1 MEYVIKQLSQ
11 NSQIFFPQ
19 TSAEAVLVNDSTD
32 GVITLDKVLNKKI
45 ENIVTPAGSGLIA
58 YKQDKSVILTHSNS
72 IETNELLSPNLIK
85 YDNRG
90 HIIETAPFGSIQV
103 KVDQEKYVE
112 YNGQSNKEILM
123 GDDFGIDQ
131 DKNIILKW
139 NNI

>member
-1 MEYVIKQLSQ
+1 MEYLIKQLSQ

-19 TSAEAVLVNDSTD
+19 TSAEAVLVNDTD

-45 ENIVTPAGSGLIA
+45 ENIVTPAGSGLQA
-58 YKQDKSVILTHSNS
+58 FKQDKNIELTHSNS
-72 IETNELLSPNLIK
+72 IEANEFLSPNLIK

-103 KVDQEKYVE
+103 KVDQEEYIE
-112 YNGQSNKEILM
+112 YNGQSNKEVLM
-123 GDDFGIDQ
+123 GDDFRIDQ
-131 DKNIILKW
+131 NNNIILKW

>member
-1 MEYVIKQLSQ
+1 MEYSIKQLSQ

-19 TSAEAVLVNDSTD
+19 TSAEAVLVNDTD

-45 ENIVTPAGSGLIA
+45 ENIVTPAGSGLQA
-58 YKQDKSVILTHSNS
+58 FKQDKNIVLTHSNS
-72 IETNELLSPNLIK
+72 IEANEFLSPNLIK

-103 KVDQEKYVE
+103 KVDQEKYIE
-112 YNGQSNKEILM
+112 YNGQSNKEVLM

-131 DKNIILKW
+131 NNNIILKW

>member
-1 MEYVIKQLSQ
+1 MEYSIKQLSQ
-11 NSQIFFPQ
+11 NSQVFFPQ
-19 TSAEAVLVNDSTD
+19 TSAEAVLVNDTD

-45 ENIVTPAGSGLIA
+45 ENIVTPASSGLNA
-58 YKQDKSVILTHSNS
+58 YKQDKSIMLTHSNS
-72 IETNELLSPNLIK
+72 IEANEFLSPNLIK

-103 KVDQEKYVE
+103 KIDQEEYIE
-112 YNGQSNKEILM
+112 YNGQSNKEVLM

-131 DKNIILKW
+131 NNNIILKW

>member
-85 YDNRG
+85 YDNNFCP
-90 HIIETAPFGSIQV
+90 E
-103 KVDQEKYVE
+103 
-112 YNGQSNKEILM
+112 
-123 GDDFGIDQ
+123 
-131 DKNIILKW
+131 
-139 NNI
+139 